1 MNRRVQAC
9 CWRKSGNCGVQGKW
23 EKVPNTLST
32 GRRVE
37 NPDANGVRHLRLRRR
52 EQAPAR
58 RHQDP
63 ERFRPA
69 PRSLLRTRHP
79 LPLPPERRCQ
89 RQLIEIMITWLP
101 HCLKWKQAQNRKLCL
116 TFTGFIKLL
125 AQIYGNNKYSPYICA

>member
-63 ERFRPA
+63 ERFHQRHEA
-69 PRSLLRTRHP
+69 YSELATR
-79 LPLPPERRCQ
+79 
-89 RQLIEIMITWLP
+89 
-101 HCLKWKQAQNRKLCL
+101 CLYHLNGGAN
-116 TFTGFIKLL
+116 
-125 AQIYGNNKYSPYICA
+125 GN